1 MKNKTKLLIF
11 IGVIAISL
19 LACSTLTGGG
29 NNTGNTSGDTTGNT
43 TGNTAGNTTGNDTG
57 GDTGGDTIVEPTDI
71 LYQDDFS
78 DPNTGWDI
86 YTDED
91 GLTDYE
97 NGAYKIG
104 IYTDTYFYW
113 ANPYQNFG
121 DVIVEVEAQK
131 TTGGDDM
138 QYGVI
143 CRHLDVDNWYA
154 LVISG
159 DGFAAIRKRY
169 QGGDLEYIADW
180 VQVGAVNTGN
190 STNTLRAECVGSR
203 LSLYVNDTL
212 AIETNDAD
220 IASGD
225 VGLMAGTFD
234 QSNTEVLFDNFVV
247 RKP

>member
-1 MKNKTKLLIF
+1 MKRNAKLIIF
-11 IGVIAISL
+11 IGVIIITT
-19 LACSTLTGGG
+19 LACSTFSGGG
-29 NNTGNTSGDTTGNT
+29 NNSGDTTGN
-43 TGNTAGNTTGNDTG
+43 DTG
-57 GDTGGDTIVEPTDI
+57 SQPANI
-71 LYQDDFS
+71 LFEDDFS
-78 DPNTGWDI
+78 NSNSGWDQ
-86 YTDED
+86 YSDD
-91 GLTDYE
+91 AGLTDYE

-121 DVIVEVEAQK
+121 DVSVEVEAQK
-131 TTGGDDM
+131 TSGGDDM
-138 QYGVI
+138 QYGII
-143 CRHLDVDNWYA
+143 CHHLDVDNWYA

-180 VQVGAVNTGN
+180 VEVGAINTGN

-203 LSLYVNDTL
+203 LSLYVNGTL
-212 AIETNDAD
+212 AVEATDAD
-220 IASGD
+220 IPSGD

-234 QSNTEVLFDNFVV
+234 QSSTEVLFDNFVV

>member
-1 MKNKTKLLIF
+1 VKRNTKLLIF
-11 IGVIAISL
+11 IGVIVISL
-19 LACSTLTGGG
+19 LACSTFSSGGS
-29 NNTGNTSGDTTGNT
+29 NS
-43 TGNTAGNTTGNDTG
+43 GNTTGNDTG
-57 GDTGGDTIVEPTDI
+57 SEPANI
-71 LYQDDFS
+71 LFEDDFS
-78 DPNTGWDI
+78 NSNSGWDQ
-86 YTDED
+86 YSDD
-91 GLTDYE
+91 AGLTDYE

-131 TTGGDDM
+131 TSGGDDM
-138 QYGVI
+138 QYGII

-169 QGGDLEYIADW
+169 QGSDLDYIADW
-180 VQVGAVNTGN
+180 VEVGAINTGN
-190 STNTLRAECVGSR
+190 STNNLRAECVGSR
-203 LSLYVNDTL
+203 LSLYVNGTL
-212 AIETNDAD
+212 AVEANDGD
-220 IASGD
+220 ISSGD

-234 QSNTEVLFDNFVV
+234 QSSTEVLYDNFVV